1 MPIAIDLTGRV
12 AIVTGGHGGLG
23 RVIVSHLA
31 SAGAKVVVFDRATDV
46 PMTVSAECYEVDITD
61 ENSVAAAVDRVFAK
75 EKRIDILVNNAGVQG
90 PILPVSEVSLAQWK
104 ETLAVNLTGTFTCSK
119 AVVPHMLK
127 AGWGRI
133 INISSVQGK
142 EGTVFSGPYA
152 VSKAGQIT
160 LAKVMG
166 KELATSGITVNCITP
181 TVVDAGMI
189 HGIDEDRKA
198 DLLQRIPMRRFCR
211 PDEVADM
218 VTFVA
223 SDACAFTTG
232 AVFDLSGGRATW

>member
-1 MPIAIDLTGRV
+1 MSNDLAGRV

-23 RVIVSHLA
+23 RAIVNHLA
-31 SAGAKVVVFDRATDV
+31 TAGAKVVIFDRAAGA
-46 PMTVSAECYEVDITD
+46 PMTVSAGCYEVDITD
-61 ENSVAAAVDRVFAK
+61 ENAVAAAVDQVFAK

-90 PILPVSEVSLAQWK
+90 PILRVPEVSLAQWE
-104 ETLAVNLTGTFTCSK
+104 ETLAVNLTGTFICSK

-133 INISSVQGK
+133 VNISSVQGK
-142 EGTVFSGPYA
+142 EGTVLSGPYA

-189 HGIDEDRKA
+189 HGIDENRKA

-211 PDEVADM
+211 PDEVGDM